1 MEETDILLFFCG
13 VKCRTEDWSKK
24 KGSFNGCLNKK
35 TKTKKKTD
43 NNKNNKKLIQK
54 TQNSTRSKE
63 NRRLQGA
70 AKAACRET

>member
-35 TKTKKKTD
+35 KKIKKK
-43 NNKNNKKLIQK
+43 NRQQQEQQKANPKNPELH
-54 TQNSTRSKE
+54 E
-63 NRRLQGA
+63 EQG
-70 AKAACRET
+70 K

>member
-24 KGSFNGCLNKK
+24 KGSFNGCLNKNK
-35 TKTKKKTD
+35 PD